1 MAVSVRALGVLSLAA
16 FGVGLAAATV
26 GAQAPPGR
34 TVWDGVYSDTQ
45 ATRGKDAYEANCA
58 RCHREDLMGG
68 QGPALAGERFMN
80 TYEADSI
87 NRLFT
92 TIRTRMPRDAAG
104 TLPEQNYIDIVAY
117 VLKSNTFPPGTADL
131 VPDPAVLRGIRVFP
145 KDGPRPVANF
155 ALVKMVGCLTQGPA
169 GWTVTSASDP
179 IATKNP
185 AASVEE
191 ELKDAEALPLG
202 TQSVE
207 LLTLVVNPAEADKGK
222 KVEAKGLL
230 IRRTQGNRVNLTS
243 LQALAPTCAN

>member
-1 MAVSVRALGVLSLAA
+1 MRRISTLVVALVAVVFISALAA
-16 FGVGLAAATV
+16 SVA
-26 GAQAPPGR
+26 AQAPPVK
-34 TVWDGVYSDTQ
+34 TVWDGVYSDAQ
-45 ATRGKDAYEANCA
+45 ATRGKDAYDANCA
-58 RCHREDLMGG
+58 RCHREDLGGG
-68 QGPALAGERFMN
+68 QGPALTGERFMN
-80 TYEADSI
+80 TYEADSV

-117 VLKSNTFPPGTADL
+117 VLRANTFPAGSADL
-131 VPDPAVLRGIRVFP
+131 APDAALLRSIRVFP

-169 GWTVTSASDP
+169 GWTVTRASDP

-191 ELKDAEALPLG
+191 ELKDAELLALG
-202 TQSVE
+202 AQSVD
-207 LLTLVVNPAEADKGK
+207 LLTLVVTPAEADRGK

-230 IRRTQGNRVNLTS
+230 IRRPEGNRVNLTS
-243 LQALAPTCAN
+243 LQAVAPSCAN